1 MNVFLLAG
9 GGTAGHVNPMLATAD
24 ELVAQG
30 QLVECL
36 GTSEGL
42 EAKLVPSRGYR
53 LHTIARLPFPRRLS
67 LGALTFPFRFFVT
80 VLKIRKLLKNF
91 DALIGFGGYVSAP
104 AYLAAAISRKPFVV
118 HEANALPGFANRL
131 GARLTNHVA
140 VSFTN
145 STLAGTLVGMPLRA
159 EIIEALDYDRMQ
171 ARVELG
177 LDPKTP
183 TLLVTGGS
191 LGAKR
196 INDAVA
202 ASIDTLQ
209 AAGVQVYHILGAG
222 SDLAPLSSP
231 GYQRVNYCQRMDL
244 AIRASDFAISRA
256 GASTV
261 SEFTAVGL
269 PACYVPYPIGN
280 GEQKWNVAELAK
292 AGGAL
297 VVADADFDSEY
308 ISSSLIPLISSTE
321 RLISMAGVASSMANL
336 DAATKLAEMAI
347 GVLSDKT

>member
-24 ELVAQG
+24 ELVARG

-67 LGALTFPFRFFVT
+67 LGALTFPFRFFIT

-244 AIRASDFAISRA
+244 AIRASDFAIGRA

>member
-1 MNVFLLAG
+1 MSVFLLAG

-24 ELVAQG
+24 ELVARG
-30 QLVECL
+30 ESVECL
-36 GTSEGL
+36 GTAEGL
-42 EAKLVPSRGYR
+42 EANLVPSRGYR
-53 LHTIARLPFPRRLS
+53 LHTISRLPFPRKIS
-67 LGALTFPFRFFVT
+67 LAAITFPFRFFVT
-80 VLKIRKLLKNF
+80 VSKIRKLLKNF
-91 DALIGFGGYVSAP
+91 DALVGFGGYVAAP

-131 GARLTNHVA
+131 GARLTKHVA

-145 STLAGTLVGMPLRA
+145 SALAGTLVGMPLRA
-159 EIIEALDYDRMQ
+159 EIIEALNYDRMQ

-196 INDAVA
+196 INDAVV
-202 ASIDTLQ
+202 ASMDTLQ
-209 AAGVQVYHILGAG
+209 AAGVQVYHIVGAG
-222 SDLAPLSSP
+222 SDLAPFSSP
-231 GYQRVNYCQRMDL
+231 GYQRVHYCQRMDL

-261 SEFTAVGL
+261 SEFTALGL

-280 GEQKWNVAELAK
+280 GEQELNVSELAK

-297 VVADADFDSEY
+297 VVSDAGFDSEY

-321 RLISMAGVASSMANL
+321 RLLSMGEVASSMAYL
-336 DAATKLAEMAI
+336 DAANKLAEMAI
-347 GVLSDKT
+347 GALRDKT

>member
-24 ELVAQG
+24 ELVARG

-67 LGALTFPFRFFVT
+67 LGALTFPFRFLVT

>member
-347 GVLSDKT
+347 GVLRDKT